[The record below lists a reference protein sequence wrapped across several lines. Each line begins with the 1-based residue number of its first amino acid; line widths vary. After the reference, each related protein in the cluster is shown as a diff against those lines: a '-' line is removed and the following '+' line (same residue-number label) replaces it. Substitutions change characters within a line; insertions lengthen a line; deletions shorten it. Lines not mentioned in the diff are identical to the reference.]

1 MQKQKKL
8 SCKFFLLTNAPSS
21 LHSWLGLLLIF
32 QLRKAKRKTQK
43 ATITHSIQ
51 IDAKKAKISNLSIHF
66 DAKLKQTRS
75 FNSLESK
82 KKV

>member
-32 QLRKAKRKTQK
+32 QLQNAKRKKQQSLTQFK
-43 ATITHSIQ
+43 SMQRKQKFQ
-51 IDAKKAKISNLSIHF
+51 IFQYISMPN
-66 DAKLKQTRS
+66 
-75 FNSLESK
+75 
-82 KKV
+82 